1 MSPFA
6 PLLAAGD
13 AELIKLVIIIVFGI
27 LVGIGKFMAMA
38 KKGNPPA
45 AVGRPPAQPTPANA
59 NAGNEIE
66 EFMRRAAAKPRP
78 TANAEPVRRSPQPQ
92 LRPQVEKPVQAQVVG
107 DEPVGAKIGK
117 QVERDL
123 DTQEFTKR
131 STELGSEVAQADREI
146 DQHLHQVFDHHVSN
160 LELMP
165 GEAAAAPVVVG
176 PVELTEQSLLDIPAT
191 FATGLTDL
199 LADPD
204 SVRQAIVLNEILHRP
219 EERW

>member
-6 PLLAAGD
+6 PLLAAGIN
-13 AELIKLVIIIVFGI
+13 AELIELIVIVVIGI
-27 LVGIGKFMAMA
+27 LAAIGRLMA
-38 KKGNPPA
+38 NTQQI
-45 AVGRPPAQPTPANA
+45 GRPGGAPRPPPPPTPVNA
-59 NAGNEIE
+59 TKEIE

-78 TANAEPVRRSPQPQ
+78 VANAAPVRRPPQ
-92 LRPQVEKPVQAQVVG
+92 LRPPVEKPVQAQVIAE
-107 DEPVGAKIGK
+107 EPVGAKIGK

-123 DTQEFTKR
+123 DTGEFTKR
-131 STELGSEVAQADREI
+131 TTQLGNEVAQADREI

-165 GEAAAAPVVVG
+165 GEAATPPVAVG
-176 PVELTEQSLLDIPAT
+176 PVELSEQSLLDIPAT

-199 LADPD
+199 LANPD